1 MGGRMVRTTVVPIK
15 KGGAMEVSFHR
26 FPLAEEVR
34 RELLPLLYDEWPAP
48 DYDLAAAAAG
58 EYARTLTIVAALGR
72 IDGRVVGTAQSIY
85 AARQPELAMV
95 GFVLTRGEY
104 RGQGIGAKITVI
116 VTDFAFEAGCKAAF
130 LGSNIR
136 PDCVYLRAG
145 YSYYNGGVMRRL
157 AEDGEDLEA
166 EYFRPGQSVQVR
178 PAEWGD
184 LPGTGFLL
192 IRPYEWVVGDYQRG
206 FFSGR
211 YTTQRRCVSNFP
223 YVYYSIEDQGGVFMV
238 LTGDRRNRV
247 LGMATVTPNRA
258 AIQKHAAVLDFL
270 SHRNYY
276 SALPHLVEE
285 TLAVAAKTRSV
296 EQVTAYVA
304 QRDVAKADI
313 LIQLGFRELGVLPC
327 QLRHEQGEE
336 DVHIFHKDLS
346 TGRD

>member
-1 MGGRMVRTTVVPIK
+1 
-15 KGGAMEVSFHR
+15 MEVSFHR
-26 FPLAEEVR
+26 FPLAEEVS

-48 DYDLAAAAAG
+48 DYDLNAAAAG

-72 IDGRVVGTAQSIY
+72 IDGRMVGTAQSIY
-85 AARQPELAMV
+85 AASQPELAMV
-95 GFVLTRGEY
+95 GFVLTHKEY
-104 RGQGIGAKITVI
+104 RGQGIGAKITDV
-116 VTDFAFEAGCKAAF
+116 VTNFAFEAGCKAAF

-145 YSYYNGGVMRRL
+145 YSYFNGGVMRRL

-166 EYFRPGQSVQVR
+166 TYFKRGQRAQVR
-178 PAEWGD
+178 HAEWGD
-184 LPGTGFLL
+184 LPGTGLLL

-223 YVYYSIEDQGGVFMV
+223 YVYYDIEDRKGVFMV

-247 LGMATVTPNRA
+247 LGMATVTPGRA
-258 AIQKHAAVLDFL
+258 AIQEHAAIVDFL
-270 SHRNYY
+270 SHKNYY
-276 SALPHLVEE
+276 RVLPHLLEK
-285 TLAVAAKTRSV
+285 TLAFAAKTKGV
-296 EQVTAYVA
+296 EQVVAYVA
-304 QRDVAKADI
+304 QRDVAKADT
-313 LIQLGFRELGVLPC
+313 LIHLGFREIGVLPR

-336 DVHIFHKDLS
+336 DVHILHKYLS

>member
-1 MGGRMVRTTVVPIK
+1 MVRITVVPLK
-15 KGGAMEVSFHR
+15 NGRSMEVSFHR

-34 RELLPLLYDEWPAP
+34 RELLPLLYDEWPSP

-72 IDGRVVGTAQSIY
+72 IDDQVVGTAQSIY
-85 AARQPELAMV
+85 AASQPELAMV
-95 GFVLTRGEY
+95 GFVLTHTEY
-104 RGQGIGAKITVI
+104 RGQGIGAKITDI
-116 VTDFAFEAGCKAAF
+116 VTNFAFEAGCKAAF
-130 LGSNIR
+130 LGSDIR

-145 YSYYNGGVMRRL
+145 YGYFNGGVMRRL
-157 AEDGEDLEA
+157 AEDGEDPEA
-166 EYFRPGQSVQVR
+166 TYFRPGQSVQVR
-178 PAEWGD
+178 PVEWGD

-223 YVYYSIEDQGGVFMV
+223 YVCYDIEDRKGVFMV

-247 LGMATVTPNRA
+247 LGMATVTPGRA
-258 AIQKHAAVLDFL
+258 AIQEHAAVVDFS
-270 SHRNYY
+270 SHENYY
-276 SALPHLVEE
+276 AAAPHMLQEA
-285 TLAVAAKTRSV
+285 LAVAQARGI
-296 EQVTAYVA
+296 EQVTAYAA

-313 LIQLGFRELGVLPC
+313 LIQTGFCEIGVLPC
-327 QLRHEQGEE
+327 QLRHDQGEE
-336 DVHIFHKDLS
+336 DVQILHMDLS